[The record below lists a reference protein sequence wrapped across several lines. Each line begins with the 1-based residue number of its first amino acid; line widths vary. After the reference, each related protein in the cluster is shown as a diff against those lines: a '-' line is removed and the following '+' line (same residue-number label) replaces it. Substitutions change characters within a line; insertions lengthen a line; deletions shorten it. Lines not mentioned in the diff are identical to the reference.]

1 MNEITDYELTGVS
14 FIGDK
19 RFFNRGWVL
28 KDNKGY
34 FLGSLKE
41 NKEVYN
47 LIGKISGENIKFIR
61 FPKKQSLFPSYWN
74 LEREY
79 DTEYIGNIFFIPYS
93 KKQSEISY
101 LEIENNLEKFTKGE
115 FLEKS
120 IINLFNRLNKTNE
133 KIKRLPPNGIT
144 NIYLKRK

>member
-1 MNEITDYELTGVS
+1 MNKIVDYELTGVS

-19 RFFNRGWVL
+19 RLFHRGWIL

-41 NKEVYN
+41 NKEAYN
-47 LIGKISGENIKFIR
+47 IAGKFSENNLHFIR

-79 DTEYIGNIFFIPYS
+79 DAEYMGNIFFIPYS
-93 KKQSEISY
+93 KEQSKKYYSI
-101 LEIENNLEKFTKGE
+101 IENNLEKFTKE
-115 FLEKS
+115 NLLDKT
-120 IINLFNRLNKTNE
+120 IINLFKRIDTTNK
-133 KIKRLPPNGIT
+133 KIKSLPPNGIT
-144 NIYLKRK
+144 NLHLKRK